1 MGRNNFRV
9 WTNVFPRN
17 GWVDMAVAIKLVC
30 LTYLCLTQL
39 SQLLL
44 ELLVSLSQQF
54 NGVTLRLFDL

>member
-1 MGRNNFRV
+1 
-9 WTNVFPRN
+9 
-17 GWVDMAVAIKLVC
+17 MAVAIKLVC

-44 ELLVSLSQQF
+44 ELLVPLSQQF